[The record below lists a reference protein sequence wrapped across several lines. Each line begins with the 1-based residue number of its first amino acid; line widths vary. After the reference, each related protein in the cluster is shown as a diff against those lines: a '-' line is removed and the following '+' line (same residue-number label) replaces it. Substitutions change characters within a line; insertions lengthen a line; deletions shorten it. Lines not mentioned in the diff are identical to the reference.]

1 MTGALGLAFVT
12 GMLATVNPCGFAM
25 LPTYLAYFISFGTEG
40 TGARQRRPL
49 LAGLRAGIAL
59 SGGFALVFVTA
70 GLLVAVGLRSIA
82 SALPWAAVIIG
93 AVIVI
98 AGLGMLFGWQLP
110 GTRVN
115 LNRFLRTDGTGS
127 GLKGVFGYGVAYAVA
142 ALSCSLALLLAVVA
156 QAVST
161 GSLLGLLAVFAAYAA
176 GSSVVLILLSLGA
189 AVARD
194 AVARHVR
201 RLLPYINRLGGAAL
215 VLAGIYLLLYWVP
228 ALTGGKTGGIMSPA
242 VTAAS
247 VKLSGLITGTWPV
260 ITIAAVLAILTVAAV
275 SLRHRST
282 TRPPNTDTSTDPET
296 DTGSDIGPE
305 TGRGMTTT
313 SIGTDSCCAPDTPE
327 PVIDRNPQQGTP

>member
-1 MTGALGLAFVT
+1 MTAELGLAFLT

-25 LPTYLAYFISFGTEG
+25 LPTYLAYFIGSGPG
-40 TGARQRRPL
+40 TGPKRPL
-49 LAGLRAGIAL
+49 LAGLRAGVAL
-59 SGGFALVFVTA
+59 SAGFAVVFVTA

-82 SALPWAAVIIG
+82 SALPWAVVVMG

-110 GTRVN
+110 GTRLN
-115 LNRFLRTDGTGS
+115 LNRFLKTDGTGS

-161 GSLLGLLAVFAAYAA
+161 GSLLGLLAVFAAYAL

-194 AVARHVR
+194 ALARRVR

-215 VLAGIYLLLYWVP
+215 VLAGVYLLLYWVP
-228 ALTGGKTGGIMSPA
+228 ALSGGQAAGGVMSAA

-247 VKLSGLITGTWPV
+247 VGLSGFITDTWPV
-260 ITIAAVLAILTVAAV
+260 ITAMAVFAVLAAV
-275 SLRHRST
+275 VLSLRRRRNHANGRDSDLPGGPAT
-282 TRPPNTDTSTDPET
+282 GNGIAPANDTE
-296 DTGSDIGPE
+296 
-305 TGRGMTTT
+305 
-313 SIGTDSCCAPDTPE
+313 SCCSPGTSVPE
-327 PVIDRNPQQGTP
+327 SDRHQQQGTP

>member
-1 MTGALGLAFVT
+1 MTGVLGLAFLT

-25 LPTYLAYFISFGTEG
+25 LPTYLAYFIGSGPG
-40 TGARQRRPL
+40 TGPKRPL
-49 LAGLRAGIAL
+49 LAGLRAGVAL
-59 SGGFALVFVTA
+59 SAGFAVVFVTV

-82 SALPWAAVIIG
+82 SALPWAVVVMG

-110 GTRVN
+110 GTRLN
-115 LNRFLRTDGTGS
+115 LNRFLKTDGTGS

-161 GSLLGLLAVFAAYAA
+161 GSLLGLLAVFAAYAL

-194 AVARHVR
+194 ALARHVR

-215 VLAGIYLLLYWVP
+215 VLAGAYLLLYWVP
-228 ALTGGKTGGIMSPA
+228 ALNGGQAGGIMSSA

-247 VKLSGLITGTWPV
+247 VGLSGFITDTWPI
-260 ITIAAVLAILTVAAV
+260 ITAAAMVAVLAVVVL
-275 SLRHRST
+275 SLQRRNQAKGRDSDLPDGPAT
-282 TRPPNTDTSTDPET
+282 NNGITPNSDTE
-296 DTGSDIGPE
+296 
-305 TGRGMTTT
+305 
-313 SIGTDSCCAPDTPE
+313 SCCSPGTPVPE
-327 PVIDRNPQQGTP
+327 SDRNQQQGTP